1 MIVKGTHLT
10 ETKAVYTVE
19 KSSTKNPETRKWK
32 WNTPQKK
39 NMFPFFFFFFLLF
52 SKPIYI
58 YIYIFFFFLTLV
70 FVAVCLICHFSFD
83 AISVCVFVCVCVYLC
98 LFVCSLAQRFFSK
111 WVFDIATPCFASS
124 NPRVLHKSASFVLPF
139 SQVIIS
145 GSHI

>member
-1 MIVKGTHLT
+1 MKMIYSAEEKYVSLLLLLLLLVIL
-10 ETKAVYTVE
+10 ETYT
-19 KSSTKNPETRKWK
+19 
-32 WNTPQKK
+32 
-39 NMFPFFFFFFLLF
+39 
-52 SKPIYI
+52 YI
-58 YIYIFFFFLTLV
+58 YIYIFFFLTLV

-124 NPRVLHKSASFVLPF
+124 NPRVLHKSASFVLSF